1 MIALTSFRIQE
12 FILGVMKDK
21 TKKTVSLE
29 EITVSNMYE
38 IEAVIRVLEKKGLLT
53 HEEVLEELKK
63 IKEEQNKNNGKT

>member
-1 MIALTSFRIQE
+1 LIALTSFRIQE

>member
-1 MIALTSFRIQE
+1 
-12 FILGVMKDK
+12 MKDK